1 MKANLDG
8 VFAVDWEVVRHRNAT
23 ARPEGQGVVLTVVL
37 HQSWVHAIR
46 GNGGPDR
53 GDPHRET
60 TDLSGGR
67 QVPRHQVWRNRQHLA
82 VVVEPVFVG
91 IVGWQQRGDIEQ
103 SRVALRAL
111 ALERGYYSFLAAD
124 KLGEAYAFNNRPL
137 VLEAAAREPLLEL
150 PAVQRIG
157 ELRFH
162 EEENLAHS
170 EWFKV
175 LQDSDDVE
183 QQQQQPARKRR
194 VVE

>member
-67 QVPRHQVWRNRQHLA
+67 QVPRNQVWRNRQHLA

-91 IVGWQQRGDIEQ
+91 IVGWQQRGDIDVDREQ
-103 SRVALRAL
+103 ISHGRLILGPIETMKRLTPPRV
-111 ALERGYYSFLAAD
+111 
-124 KLGEAYAFNNRPL
+124 
-137 VLEAAAREPLLEL
+137 
-150 PAVQRIG
+150 
-157 ELRFH
+157 
-162 EEENLAHS
+162 
-170 EWFKV
+170 
-175 LQDSDDVE
+175 
-183 QQQQQPARKRR
+183 R
-194 VVE
+194 VV